1 MSKPSVGE
9 LDTRFNDSQTE
20 KLEKLTVLNEN
31 SEETIYNLIFSV
43 SENKDNEKKE
53 QENNRNLFQIY
64 LFSKGVNIWQLL
76 LYTQAK

>member
-43 SENKDNEKKE
+43 SQNKDKEKE
-53 QENNRNLFQIY
+53 
-64 LFSKGVNIWQLL
+64 SKSVYNSM
-76 LYTQAK
+76 

>member
-31 SEETIYNLIFSV
+31 SEETIYNLIFLFPIIRIRRK
-43 SENKDNEKKE
+43 N
-53 QENNRNLFQIY
+53 QNLF
-64 LFSKGVNIWQLL
+64 NIFME
-76 LYTQAK
+76 

>member
-31 SEETIYNLIFSV
+31 SEETIYNLIFFCF
-43 SENKDNEKKE
+43 
-53 QENNRNLFQIY
+53 R
-64 LFSKGVNIWQLL
+64 
-76 LYTQAK
+76 

>member
-31 SEETIYNLIFSV
+31 SVETIYNLIFSV
-43 SENKDNEKKE
+43 SQNKDKEKE
-53 QENNRNLFQIY
+53 
-64 LFSKGVNIWQLL
+64 SKSV
-76 LYTQAK
+76 

>member
-43 SENKDNEKKE
+43 SDKDKEKE
-53 QENNRNLFQIY
+53 
-64 LFSKGVNIWQLL
+64 SKSV
-76 LYTQAK
+76 